1 MTRITKATVHSIDR
15 AKERFC
21 NNEKTAIKNI
31 HLALERGKVAE
42 EFSSKER
49 QYLESVAKGNVT
61 AIAYNNFCYIVNED
75 GFCVT
80 MYHLPDWFG
89 KKRFYDGKK
98 EIRNPRAYSR
108 NNISR
113 FERGGFAYA

>member
-1 MTRITKATVHSIDR
+1 MTRITRATVHSIDR

-21 NNEKTAIKNI
+21 NNEKTATKNI
-31 HLALERGKVAE
+31 HLALERGKTAD
-42 EFSSKER
+42 EFTSKER
-49 QYLESVAKGNVT
+49 DFLINTAQGDVT
-61 AIAYNNFCYIVNED
+61 ALAYNNFCYLVNSE
-75 GFCVT
+75 GFCIT
-80 MYHLPDWFG
+80 MYPLPNWFG

-113 FERGGFAYA
+113 FERGGYAYA

>member
-1 MTRITKATVHSIDR
+1 MTRITRATVHSIER
-15 AKERFC
+15 ARERYAT
-21 NNEKTAIKNI
+21 NEKTATKNI
-31 HLALERGKVAE
+31 HLALERGKSAE

-49 QYLESVAKGNVT
+49 HYLQNCAKGNVT
-61 AIAYNNFCYIVNED
+61 ALAYNNFCYIVSEE

-80 MYHLPDWFG
+80 MYHLPEWFG

-108 NNISR
+108 NNRSS
-113 FERGGFAYA
+113 FERGGYTYA